1 MCVNPVFTVYIPFHR
16 GNEVSA
22 ESSILFQTINTTNA
36 LRRAM
41 AYKVTCSLPSQVICS
56 VCSESSERYKSVLSE
71 FEISASE
78 TCFVMKLTHRVSS
91 STSSRCCG
99 CRVSFTQLQLRWV
112 SVQTSQGCLSSCY
125 SKQESAQQRGVRSQT
140 TSASAGLIHR
150 QPNCTKVPRRAS
162 Q

>member
-1 MCVNPVFTVYIPFHR
+1 MCVNCVFTVYIPFHR

-78 TCFVMKLTHRVSS
+78 TCAL
-91 STSSRCCG
+91 
-99 CRVSFTQLQLRWV
+99 
-112 SVQTSQGCLSSCY
+112 
-125 SKQESAQQRGVRSQT
+125 
-140 TSASAGLIHR
+140 
-150 QPNCTKVPRRAS
+150 
-162 Q
+162 